1 MNKVFLRQTIADQLA
16 HDFYRVNNDVN
27 GNPRY
32 VIHYLSFDSD
42 YNTAKEKANSIWFK
56 VYKGKGFGG
65 GFVCQS
71 YNLESTAQQIIGL
84 RS

>member
-1 MNKVFLRQTIADQLA
+1 MQTNA
-16 HDFYRVNNDVN
+16 HDEVSFEFYRVTNDVN

-32 VIHYLSFDSD
+32 VIHYLAFDSD
-42 YNTAKEKANSIWFK
+42 YNTAKEKASSIGFK
-56 VYKGKGFGG
+56 VYKGKSFGG

-71 YNLESTAQQIIGL
+71 YNLKDTAQQIIGL